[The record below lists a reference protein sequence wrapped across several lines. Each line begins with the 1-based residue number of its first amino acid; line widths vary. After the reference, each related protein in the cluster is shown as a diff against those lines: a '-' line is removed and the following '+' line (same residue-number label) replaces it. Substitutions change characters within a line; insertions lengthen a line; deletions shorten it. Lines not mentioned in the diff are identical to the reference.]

1 MNTIKVAN
9 TGHVAFVAHRGLSGL
24 ETENTNAAFV
34 AAGNRESYFG
44 IETDVHRTA
53 DGQFVVIHDD
63 NTARV
68 SDVHVHVETSTT
80 EELQAVRLNHPHT
93 NTARDDLRI
102 PTMEDYIGICKQYE
116 KIAVLELKNDFDDAE
131 IAEILRRIEALD
143 YLEHTIFISFIYE
156 PLLRVK
162 AARPDQQVQFLTCQ
176 RDDMDWLIGE
186 LAANGMD
193 IDVQW
198 GAVDEEFV
206 ALCRKAG
213 VRINCWTVDHPDDAR
228 RLIDLGVDFI
238 TTNILEK
245 A

>member
-1 MNTIKVAN
+1 MNTIKVTNAKA
-9 TGHVAFVAHRGLSGL
+9 VEFIAHRGLSGL

-34 AAGNRESYFG
+34 AAGNRASYFG

-53 DGQFVVIHDD
+53 DGEFVIIHDD
-63 NTARV
+63 NTGRV
-68 SDVHVHVETSTT
+68 SNVNVQVETSTMA
-80 EELQAVRLNHPHT
+80 ELQKVRLNHPHT
-93 NTARDDLRI
+93 TTPRDDLRL

-116 KIAVLELKNDFDDAE
+116 KIAVLELKNDFDEAE

-143 YLEHTIFISFIYE
+143 YLENTIFISFIYE

-162 AARPDQQVQFLTCQ
+162 AARPTQQVQFLTVA

-186 LAANGMD
+186 LARNGMD
-193 IDVQW
+193 IDIQW
-198 GAVDEEFV
+198 GGVNAAFV
-206 ALCRKAG
+206 EKCRKAG

-238 TTNILEK
+238 TSNILEK